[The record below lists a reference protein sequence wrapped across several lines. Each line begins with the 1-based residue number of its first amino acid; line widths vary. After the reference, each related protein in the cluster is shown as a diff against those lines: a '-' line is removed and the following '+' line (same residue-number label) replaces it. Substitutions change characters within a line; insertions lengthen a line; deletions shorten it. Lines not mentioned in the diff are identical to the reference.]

1 MSDCGCEIKA
11 KNAAERRT
19 LLWLLAINGIMFAVE
34 LIAGLLANSTALL
47 ADSLDMLADATVYG
61 ISLAAVGGSKQGKIR
76 AALISGSFQITLA
89 GLVLVDGIRRFILG
103 SEPESGWMIGIGAI
117 ALLANVVCLLLIA
130 KHRQGEVHMRASW
143 IFSRNDV
150 IANLGVICAGGL
162 VQLFNSRLPD
172 LIMGLLI
179 TGLVLRGGIEII
191 RDARKEPLESH

>member
-1 MSDCGCEIKA
+1 MSDCGCEMQA

-19 LLWLLAINGIMFAVE
+19 LRWLLAINGSMFTVE
-34 LIAGLLANSTALL
+34 LITGLLANSTALL

-61 ISLAAVGGSKQGKIR
+61 ISLAAVGGSKRGKIR
-76 AALISGSFQITLA
+76 AALISGSFQMTLA
-89 GLVLVDGIRRFILG
+89 GLVLVDVIRRFLLG
-103 SEPESGWMIGIGAI
+103 SAPEPGWMMGIGAI
-117 ALLANVVCLLLIA
+117 ALLANVICLSLIA

-162 VQLFNSRLPD
+162 VQLFNSRIPD
-172 LIMGLLI
+172 LVMGLLI

-191 RDARKEPLESH
+191 WDAHREEPE

>member
-1 MSDCGCEIKA
+1 MSDCGCEMQA

-19 LLWLLAINGIMFAVE
+19 LRWLLAINGSMFTVE
-34 LIAGLLANSTALL
+34 LITGLLANSTALL

-61 ISLAAVGGSKQGKIR
+61 ISLAAVGGSKRGKIR
-76 AALISGSFQITLA
+76 AALISGSFQMTLA
-89 GLVLVDGIRRFILG
+89 GLVLVDVIRRFLLG
-103 SEPESGWMIGIGAI
+103 SAPEPEWMMGIGAI
-117 ALLANVVCLLLIA
+117 ALLANVICLSLIA

-162 VQLFNSRLPD
+162 VQLFNSRIPD
-172 LIMGLLI
+172 LVMGLLI

-191 RDARKEPLESH
+191 WDAHREEPE